1 MIGYANLQL
10 NDFDITLGSGDDSE
24 RSGAYL
30 CFGKQQW
37 GSSDG
42 AQNNFPIPFSTCLN
56 LQQWQWDSSSMNN
69 SGVVNNIR
77 YDDTGYT
84 YNGKY
89 QLKFLAVGI
98 AQQWGYIQ
106 TPNSSTTVDLNIP
119 YTAAHYA
126 CFAQKADGKSGNAV
140 EAWAGITAISLTNF
154 TIRTHYDNTNYF
166 LSCGQ

>member
-1 MIGYANLQL
+1 MVI
-10 NDFDITLGSGDDSE
+10 
-24 RSGAYL
+24 
-30 CFGKQQW
+30 CMQQW
-37 GSSDG
+37 GYNLATTGDGTSYDLLLPCSDFNLGYISNNVG
-42 AQNNFPIPFSTCLN
+42 AGEVCGCKATLTDIKLSRATRSFTLCWFTL
-56 LQQWQWDSSSMNN
+56 
-69 SGVVNNIR
+69 
-77 YDDTGYT
+77 
-84 YNGKY
+84 GK
-89 QLKFLAVGI
+89 
-98 AQQWGYIQ
+98 QQWGYIQ